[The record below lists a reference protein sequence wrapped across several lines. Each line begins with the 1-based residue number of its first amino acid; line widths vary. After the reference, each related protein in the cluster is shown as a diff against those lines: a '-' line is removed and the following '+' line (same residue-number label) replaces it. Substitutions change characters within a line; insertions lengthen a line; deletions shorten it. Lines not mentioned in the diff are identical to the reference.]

1 MRFCKVFAII
11 GNPCGIG
18 ICTLISYRGFIQMGK
33 FTARHKMSSVSGVGF
48 PRWPFAL
55 IMSVGFILLA
65 LSFLWAI
72 VRDLA
77 GYQPPAPADPM
88 ADQADTTEGGEA

>member
-1 MRFCKVFAII
+1 
-11 GNPCGIG
+11 
-18 ICTLISYRGFIQMGK
+18 
-33 FTARHKMSSVSGVGF
+33 
-48 PRWPFAL
+48 
-55 IMSVGFILLA
+55 MSVGFILLA